1 MSAPHAPDPA
11 RPPAW
16 IGLAAAA
23 CAFGGL
29 LLVASGILRSSPAL
43 SLSRL
48 RSGLPLREL
57 APVAWPRFTLRD
69 QDGQALSLDDL
80 RGTVWIAD
88 FLSLQCTT
96 CPPLSGRIADVQ
108 EKLRQR
114 SVRFVSFSIDPS
126 SSAGALQQQR
136 AKHRRV
142 DPARWTLLQ
151 ADAECVP
158 ELLAWLG
165 LAQSPE
171 LARAQVCSLR
181 PHFFL
186 VDRQG
191 RLCGSYSADDARQLE
206 WLASDADALASAGDG
221 PTTKTDDTRGDH
233 R

>member
-1 MSAPHAPDPA
+1 MSTPHTREHAA
-11 RPPAW
+11 PPAW
-16 IGLAAAA
+16 IGVAAAL
-23 CAFGGL
+23 CATIGL
-29 LLVASGILRSSPAL
+29 LLVASQLLRSTPAL
-43 SLSRL
+43 SLAKL
-48 RSGLPLREL
+48 RSGLPQREL
-57 APVAWPRFTLRD
+57 APLDWPEFQLRD
-69 QDGQALSLDDL
+69 QDGRGLSRADL
-80 RGTVWIAD
+80 QGTVWIAD

-108 EKLRQR
+108 ERLRQR
-114 SVRFVSFSIDPS
+114 GVRFVSFSIDPS

-158 ELLAWLG
+158 RLLCWLG

-171 LARAQVCSLR
+171 LARALICSLR

-191 RLCGSYSADDARQLE
+191 RLCGSYSADDPRQLE

-221 PTTKTDDTRGDH
+221 TPATSDEPR
-233 R
+233 